1 MTNLILTINAGSS
14 SIKFAAFEID
24 SDDLERLAD
33 GHIEGIGATATFSS
47 HQPDGKK
54 NQFVI
59 DESRGAVGH
68 MAALGAILDWLEDN
82 FAGSRVLAVG
92 HRVVHGGPDY
102 SEPLLIDAANL
113 DILRH
118 LEPLAPLHQPHN
130 IAGIEAAMHAF
141 PEATQAACFDTAFHR
156 SHPYIAD
163 TFALPRRFYDE
174 GIRRYGFHGLSY
186 EFIAR
191 RLRALEPVIATGRVI
206 VAHLGNGAS
215 LCALRNGRSIAST
228 MGFTAL
234 DGMPMGTRCGQLDPG
249 VVLYLMSQKNMGA
262 EEISDL
268 LYKQSGLKGMS
279 RVSNDMR
286 ALEASDEPA
295 AKEAIAYFVS
305 RIRREVGGLAAAI
318 GGLDAFVFTG
328 GIGENAWRIR
338 EGVLGELGWIG
349 VHLDIEAN
357 RAGARVISAADSPVK
372 VLVLQTDEE
381 RMIAEHTAEVAGF
394 IKTANI
400 LRGARESA
408 PAP

>member
-14 SIKFAAFEID
+14 SIKFAAFKIE
-24 SDDLERLAD
+24 SEELSRLAD
-33 GHIEGIGATATFSS
+33 GQIEGIGATATFSA
-47 HQPDGKK
+47 HRTGGEKTE
-54 NQFVI
+54 FVI
-59 DESRGAVGH
+59 DESRGEVGH
-68 MAALGAILDWLEDN
+68 KAALGAILDWLEDN

-92 HRVVHGGPDY
+92 HRVVHGGPDFA
-102 SEPLLIDAANL
+102 EPLLVDAANL
-113 DILRH
+113 DILRR

-141 PEATQAACFDTAFHR
+141 PDAVQAACFDTAFHR

-191 RLRALEPVIATGRVI
+191 RLRALEPVLATGRVV

-249 VVLYLMSQKNMGA
+249 VLLYLMSEKKMSA
-262 EEISDL
+262 PEISDL

-279 RVSNDMR
+279 GVSNDMR
-286 ALEASDEPA
+286 VLEASDEPA
-295 AKEAIAYFVS
+295 AKEAIDYFVS

-338 EGVLGELGWIG
+338 EAVLGDLGWIG
-349 VHLDIEAN
+349 VHLDAEAN
-357 RAGARVISAADSPVK
+357 RAGARVICAADSPVM

-394 IKTANI
+394 IKATRFF
-400 LRGARESA
+400 RGAKEQA
-408 PAP
+408 PTA